1 MYCAPNAP
9 RRAERPHGFP
19 DAKDAAK
26 LNARYEKV
34 TAQFEQ
40 KERRANDARDRLEV
54 YDAVSEARAIAIPD
68 THSSRRDDVSPLR
81 AADYDCHGGHSVS
94 QDMDRARGPH

>member
-1 MYCAPNAP
+1 M
-9 RRAERPHGFP
+9 
-19 DAKDAAK
+19 
-26 LNARYEKV
+26 RYEEV

-68 THSSRRDDVSPLR
+68 THPSSQSR
-81 AADYDCHGGHSVS
+81 
-94 QDMDRARGPH
+94 